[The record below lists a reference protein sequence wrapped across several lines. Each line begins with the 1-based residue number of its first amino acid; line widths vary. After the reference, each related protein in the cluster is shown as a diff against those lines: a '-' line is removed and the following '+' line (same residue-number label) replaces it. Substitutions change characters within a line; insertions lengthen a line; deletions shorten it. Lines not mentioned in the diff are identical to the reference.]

1 MKPAETGAIY
11 EQACRSKRMPSDPD
25 EKTKWHRVLHDFEA
39 CDVRAALDA
48 WWADTTPTQ
57 TGRPRGAFLPEPAEL
72 KPLVVGSRAK
82 REAAARVPQDLV
94 MWRCA
99 GKFQH
104 TCSGFVARGSD
115 TGTPD
120 RKCRCGADLHLAL
133 REPA

>member
-1 MKPAETGAIY
+1 MKPEQTKRLY
-11 EQACRSKRMPSDPD
+11 EGACRSRRLDPVQ
-25 EKTKWHRVLHDFEA
+25 EEGASWHRALRTYEA
-39 CDVRAALDA
+39 ADVETALADWDRSTERDSKGDLLSRWLPAVARLEALTKAA
-48 WWADTTPTQ
+48 Q
-57 TGRPRGAFLPEPAEL
+57 R
-72 KPLVVGSRAK
+72 K

-104 TCSGFVARGSD
+104 TCSGFVARGAD
-115 TGTPD
+115 TGAPD